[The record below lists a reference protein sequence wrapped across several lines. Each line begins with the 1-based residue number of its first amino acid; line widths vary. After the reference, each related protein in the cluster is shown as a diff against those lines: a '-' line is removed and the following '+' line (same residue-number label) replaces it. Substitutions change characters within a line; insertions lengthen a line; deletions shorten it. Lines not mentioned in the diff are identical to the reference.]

1 MARLNVAFRCSLQFD
16 DTAHP
21 IGEEVAEYFSRSFSE
36 AGIPISKIDNYNDF
50 AWSMDTNRNGAKLF
64 LLLGFV
70 DDGDFQWLLQ
80 INEYSSFWSSF
91 RRNQSIAEREAI
103 AQIVNQT
110 LQADGT
116 ISMIRW
122 HVGDFSEESYTSSP

>member
-1 MARLNVAFRCSLQFD
+1 MARLNVTFRCSLQFD

-21 IGEEVAEYFSRSFSE
+21 IGEEVAEYFSRRFSE

-80 INEYSSFWSSF
+80 INEYSSFWSIF

-103 AQIVNQT
+103 SQIVNKT
-110 LQADGT
+110 LQADGSV
-116 ISMIRW
+116 SMIRW
-122 HVGDFSEESYTSSP
+122 HVGDFSEDSYTSTP